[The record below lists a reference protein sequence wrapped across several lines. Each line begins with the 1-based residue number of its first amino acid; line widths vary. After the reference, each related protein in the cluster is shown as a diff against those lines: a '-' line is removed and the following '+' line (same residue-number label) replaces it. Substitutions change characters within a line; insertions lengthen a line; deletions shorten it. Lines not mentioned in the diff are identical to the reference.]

1 MNDLILYVISGIAVV
16 CLFVM
21 IYFEL
26 KAGYTLR
33 KALKGTL
40 SFGARRILLGFGI
53 ALFLIALYKL
63 VDWLWEAL
71 L

>member
-21 IYFEL
+21 LYFEL

-33 KALKGTL
+33 KALKDTL
-40 SFGARRILLGFGI
+40 GFGARRILLGFGI

-63 VDWLWEAL
+63 ANWLWESL

>member
-1 MNDLILYVISGIAVV
+1 MNDLILYVVSGIAVV

-21 IYFEL
+21 LYFEL
-26 KAGYTLR
+26 KAGRSLR
-33 KALKGTL
+33 KALKDTL
-40 SFGARRILLGFGI
+40 GFGAHRILLGFGI

-63 VDWLWEAL
+63 VDWLWEVL

>member
-1 MNDLILYVISGIAVV
+1 MNDLILYVASGIAVV

-21 IYFEL
+21 LCFEL
-26 KAGYTLR
+26 KAGYSLR
-33 KALKGTL
+33 KALKDTL
-40 SFGARRILLGFGI
+40 GFGARRILLGFGI

>member
-1 MNDLILYVISGIAVV
+1 MNDWILYVVIGVAVF
-16 CLFVM
+16 CFFLM
-21 IYFEL
+21 LYFEL
-26 KAGYTLR
+26 KAGYSLR
-33 KALKGTL
+33 KALKDT
-40 SFGARRILLGFGI
+40 FGFASRRILLGFGI

>member
-1 MNDLILYVISGIAVV
+1 MNDLILYVIGGIAVV

-21 IYFEL
+21 LYFEL
-26 KAGYTLR
+26 KAGRTLR
-33 KALKGTL
+33 KALKDTL
-40 SFGARRILLGFGI
+40 GFGARRILLGFGI

-63 VDWLWEAL
+63 VDCLWEAL

>member
-16 CLFVM
+16 CLFGVR
-21 IYFEL
+21 YFEL
-26 KAGYTLR
+26 KAGYLLR
-33 KALKGTL
+33 KALKDTL
-40 SFGARRILLGFGI
+40 GFGARRILLGFGI

>member
-1 MNDLILYVISGIAVV
+1 MNDLILHVVSGIAVV

-21 IYFEL
+21 LYFEL
-26 KAGYTLR
+26 KAGYSLR
-33 KALKGTL
+33 KALKDTL
-40 SFGARRILLGFGI
+40 GFGARRILLGFGI